1 MLTIGELLKDY
12 RIEQRKTQRE
22 WAGAVI
28 SPSFYAKVEKN
39 LSRISAEDLVDLLYA
54 NKVSLIDFFSKLN
67 REAQSIHNQEKEIDR
82 LLNEAYYKNSK
93 IELEQIKKVVSESN
107 LLNKE
112 DELLLIDVY
121 IAVLDN
127 NFDSLDEK
135 TRNKVKNKIFNIA
148 NFDEDNINLYC
159 NFMTFFDID
168 SNLMISKRII
178 QQFKGN
184 DRIDIQKTIFGIIIN
199 IVILCIEN
207 KKYMETTFFIE
218 SATQIVAK
226 PEIFFYKNILKFLQA
241 IIDYH
246 YEAKKE
252 YIDQCLLIIDDVAL
266 AGMVEYSKEL
276 KKFFV
281 TNTKKKD

>member
-207 KKYMETTFFIE
+207 KKYMETTHF
-218 SATQIVAK
+218 S
-226 PEIFFYKNILKFLQA
+226 
-241 IIDYH
+241 
-246 YEAKKE
+246 
-252 YIDQCLLIIDDVAL
+252 
-266 AGMVEYSKEL
+266 
-276 KKFFV
+276 
-281 TNTKKKD
+281 